1 MPVLCVESYKKP
13 DGQLKK
19 TLRSS
24 QAATPEKQQ
33 QRLEYWSEIKTVA
46 TKDLVFLDEMGVLLG
61 LMRTRA
67 RSLQGE
73 RAYDLKA
80 FYRGKRITVIG
91 AITCDRCLGIK
102 TLDKGMNGE
111 DFQQF
116 LRQELA
122 PKLWSG
128 AVVVMDNLPAHK
140 VKGVTRC
147 FAPSPLGRSAPKGLH
162 Y

>member
-1 MPVLCVESYKKP
+1 MYAHQ
-13 DGQLKK
+13 DK

-33 QRLEYWSEIKTVA
+33 QRLEYWSEIKRLE

-61 LMRTRA
+61 LRRTRA
-67 RSLQGE
+67 RSLLGQ
-73 RAYDLKA
+73 RAYNLQP
-80 FYRGKRITVIG
+80 FYRGKRIIVIG
-91 AITCDRCLGIK
+91 AITHDYCLGIK

-116 LRQELA
+116 LQQELA

-140 VKGVTRC
+140 VKGVTKIIEEQEC
-147 FAPSPLGRSAPKGLH
+147 KSSLFIPLFS
-162 Y
+162 